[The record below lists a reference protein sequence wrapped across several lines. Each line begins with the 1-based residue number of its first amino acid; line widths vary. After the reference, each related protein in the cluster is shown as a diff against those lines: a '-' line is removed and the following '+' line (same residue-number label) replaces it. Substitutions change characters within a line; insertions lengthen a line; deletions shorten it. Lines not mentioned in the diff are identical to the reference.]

1 MTMSL
6 TPRSHAPIFLLALVF
21 ILPLI
26 GTAKEEY
33 SSSSHLEEILRNH
46 GLPAGLFPRG
56 VKSFELDRM
65 GHLEVHL
72 DCPCLA
78 QYETTVF
85 FDTLIKANLSFGQL
99 KVLKGMSR
107 QELFLW
113 LPVKDILV
121 TDQSSGLIIIDI
133 GFALKRLSFS
143 RFDEPRAC
151 RSHHGLGFRMGGR
164 KGIGFGYGG
173 GHSDQR

>member
-1 MTMSL
+1 MSL
-6 TPRSHAPIFLLALVF
+6 TPRSHASIFLLALVF

-26 GTAKEEY
+26 GTAEEE
-33 SSSSHLEEILRNH
+33 SSHLEEVLRNH
-46 GLPAGLFPRG
+46 GLPAGLFPKG
-56 VKSFELDRM
+56 VKSFNLDHM

-72 DCPCLA
+72 DQPCLA
-78 QYETTVF
+78 QYETYVF
-85 FDTLIKANLSFGQL
+85 FDTLIKANLTFGQL

-113 LPVKDILV
+113 LPVKDIIV

-143 RFDEPRAC
+143 RFDEPRVC
-151 RSHHGLGFRMGGR
+151 RSHHGLGFPMGGR
-164 KGIGFGYGG
+164 KAIGSGYV